1 MPDLR
6 RFAPDNVCCKLT
18 WYKHLGRVVHRAK
31 VVKAEAA
38 EIVVMSAHSLT
49 VGQRICF
56 VPLTDL
62 EDINTNRTPPAQ
74 TWWSAVIWRI
84 DQNCLHL
91 TRT

>member
-1 MPDLR
+1 MN
-6 RFAPDNVCCKLT
+6 APCLPAQVQAVNEWRKRAV
-18 WYKHLGRVVHRAK
+18 YRAK
-31 VVKAEAA
+31 VVKSEAA

-62 EDINTNRTPPAQ
+62 EGINRNRTPPEQ
-74 TWWSAVIWRI
+74 TWRSAVIWRI

>member
-1 MPDLR
+1 MN
-6 RFAPDNVCCKLT
+6 APCLPAKVQALHEWRKRSV
-18 WYKHLGRVVHRAK
+18 YRAK
-31 VVKAEAA
+31 VVKSEAA
-38 EIVVMSAHSLT
+38 EIVVISPHRLT

-62 EDINTNRTPPAQ
+62 EGTNADRIPSAQ
-74 TWWSAVIWRI
+74 TWRSAVIWRI